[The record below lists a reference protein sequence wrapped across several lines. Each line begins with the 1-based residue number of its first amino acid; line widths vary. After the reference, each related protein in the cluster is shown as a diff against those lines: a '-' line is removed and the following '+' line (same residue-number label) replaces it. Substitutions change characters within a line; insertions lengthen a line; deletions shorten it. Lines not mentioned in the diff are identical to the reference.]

1 MAFLFLN
8 LYNLWLLQEPIKIV
22 PSSNTN
28 QLIKEYYDIQSGKG
42 LSRGPN
48 LLRRELS
55 DEISQNQVVKSL
67 SEMLYT
73 NFSLLLIMFILFIS
87 IFAKSV
93 LSLGY
98 FIFSMLLIYNNRS
111 FFKHTGSSSSQTR
124 ILEYWLMPYL
134 LLDILL

>member
-1 MAFLFLN
+1 
-8 LYNLWLLQEPIKIV
+8 
-22 PSSNTN
+22 
-28 QLIKEYYDIQSGKG
+28 
-42 LSRGPN
+42 
-48 LLRRELS
+48 
-55 DEISQNQVVKSL
+55 
-67 SEMLYT
+67 MLYT

-124 ILEYWLMPYL
+124 ILKYWLMPYL